1 MTAMHRHLPAA
12 PAATVELDPAAVTPV
27 HGPDRE
33 ATYREVCSGITAS
46 LPAPQV
52 TTIPSD
58 PAGKVRLVVD
68 GRAQVEAWAAWLGAG
83 AVLTHPLPDRS
94 KRVEA
99 RLPGWLGWTAI
110 IVTARIAP
118 SGGAR

>member
-1 MTAMHRHLPAA
+1 MTAMAGHSHLPLTPTIEQ
-12 PAATVELDPAAVTPV
+12 PATSAVPV

-110 IVTARIAP
+110 IVTARIA
-118 SGGAR
+118 GGAR